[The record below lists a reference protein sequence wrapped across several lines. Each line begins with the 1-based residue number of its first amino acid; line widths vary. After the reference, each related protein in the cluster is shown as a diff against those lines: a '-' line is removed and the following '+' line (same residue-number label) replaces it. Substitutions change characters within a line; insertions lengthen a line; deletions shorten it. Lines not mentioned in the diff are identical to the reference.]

1 MYHSEKKRLM
11 KTKNTLLLFSIII
24 TFISLPIQAAVH
36 AIDQTQPILL
46 TTGYVN
52 NMNEEWDV
60 TSTVTNQPLKITYS
74 TSTETNFDFVTIFS
88 VDNSG
93 NATLLVSLSGI
104 QSGSITTLIPN
115 GKAKIV
121 FTSDGSTSYPTYGGL
136 NISFAVDPLVV
147 SSNINVT
154 GNAFIN
160 GYLGV
165 GTPTVTKKFE
175 VWDGNAGR
183 FTFSAAGC
191 TSGYEISQTID
202 NTGYRLNVGSTIR
215 NYKVATNGADRLT
228 ITNTGLVGLGTTAP
242 TQALNVVGR
251 IAVSPSGT
259 GSDEGYNGALMITK
273 PQASGQYINL
283 VRSTTNVWSIGT
295 VYSSSTFG
303 IGLGSSSDAA
313 FTHPFFNIDTNGNVG
328 IATTIPDSK
337 LTVNGTIHATEVK
350 VDLTVPADYVFK
362 SDYKLMP
369 LNDVE
374 KYVKINSH
382 LPEIPSA
389 EEITKNGLKMGEMQN
404 KLLQK
409 VEELTLYMIEQQK
422 TINQQSAKIEELEN
436 KLQ

>member
-1 MYHSEKKRLM
+1 M

-46 TTGYVN
+46 TTGYVD

-74 TSTETNFDFVTIFS
+74 TSTETSFDFVTIYS

-93 NATLLVSLSGI
+93 NATLLVSLTGI

-121 FTSDGSTSYPTYGGL
+121 FTSDGSVCYPTYGGL
-136 NISFAVDPLVV
+136 NISFAVDNPLVV

-165 GTPTVTKKFE
+165 GTPSVTKKFE

-191 TSGYEISQTID
+191 TSGYEIAQTID
-202 NTGYRLNVGSTIR
+202 NTGYRLNVNSTIR

-242 TQALNVVGR
+242 SQALSLTGR
-251 IAVSPSGT
+251 MAIAPSGT
-259 GSDEGYNGALMITK
+259 GSDEGYNGDLMITK
-273 PQASGQYINL
+273 PLASGQYINL
-283 VRSTTNVWSIGT
+283 VRTGIVPWSIGT
-295 VYSSSTFG
+295 VYNSSTFA
-303 IGLGSSSDAA
+303 IGVGTSSDAA
-313 FTHPFFNIDTNGNVG
+313 FTHPFFNIDINGNVG

-369 LNDVE
+369 LNEVE
-374 KYVKINSH
+374 KYVKTNSH

-422 TINQQSAKIEELEN
+422 TINQQSAKIEELEK
-436 KLQ
+436 KLK

>member
-1 MYHSEKKRLM
+1 M
-11 KTKNTLLLFSIII
+11 KTKNTLLLFSIIL
-24 TFISLPIQAAVH
+24 TFISLPIRAAVH

-74 TSTETNFDFVTIFS
+74 TSTETSFDFVTIYS

-93 NATLLVSLSGI
+93 NATLLVSLTGI

-115 GKAKIV
+115 GKAKVV
-121 FTSDGSTSYPTYGGL
+121 FTSDGSTCYPTYGGL
-136 NISFAVDPLVV
+136 NISFAVDNPLVV
-147 SSNINVT
+147 SSNINVA

-165 GTPTVTKKFE
+165 GTPSVTKKFE

-191 TSGYEISQTID
+191 TSGYEIAQTID
-202 NTGYRLNVGSTIR
+202 NTGYRLNVNSTIR
-215 NYKVATNGADRLT
+215 NYKVATNGTDRLT
-228 ITNTGLVGLGTTAP
+228 ITNTGLVGIGTTTTP
-242 TQALNVVGR
+242 
-251 IAVSPSGT
+251 IATLDVN
-259 GSDEGYNGALMITK
+259 GSMHVNGDIYGYNVLTFLDNARF
-273 PQASGQYINL
+273 N
-283 VRSTTNVWSIGT
+283 VTT
-295 VYSSSTFG
+295 
-303 IGLGSSSDAA
+303 
-313 FTHPFFNIDTNGNVG
+313 
-328 IATTIPDSK
+328 TTIPNLRTSSFSMPRYGIAAPTVTGTADLWLAGDNAIRMFTAGNPIPRLNILSNGFVGIGSLNPDAI

-374 KYVKINSH
+374 KFVKINSH

-389 EEITKNGLKMGEMQN
+389 EEITKDGLKMGEMQN

-409 VEELTLYMIEQQK
+409 VEELTLYVIEQQK
-422 TINQQSAKIEELEN
+422 EIDLLKKNQK
-436 KLQ
+436 